1 MGVVRGDKSSKL
13 CSLQSLQTAAPSGQR
28 GKAAVGQNLFS
39 NERSMSRDELLKDV
53 DDDVTFAG
61 DKFDFS
67 AKCILYYKTIIAI
80 YICDWRNLR

>member
-1 MGVVRGDKSSKL
+1 
-13 CSLQSLQTAAPSGQR
+13 
-28 GKAAVGQNLFS
+28 
-39 NERSMSRDELLKDV
+39 MSRDELLKDV

-80 YICDWRNLR
+80 YICD